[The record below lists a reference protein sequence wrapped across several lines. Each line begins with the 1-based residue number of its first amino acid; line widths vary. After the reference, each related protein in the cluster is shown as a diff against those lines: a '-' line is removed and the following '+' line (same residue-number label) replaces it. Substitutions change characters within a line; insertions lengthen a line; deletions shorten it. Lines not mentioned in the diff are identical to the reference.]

1 MLLKYPVV
9 ALKLG
14 VNMTY
19 TLKDLVKV
27 YSELSKRGVKAV
39 VIGDTVVQVFL
50 EYKKLDGDVD
60 LFVLEPSPLVER
72 EFYENL
78 ARELEWGVSSTEIGT
93 PALIVPLEKGHLVVE
108 LYENYMDIEIPV
120 EIIESS
126 GEIRV
131 HGEKI
136 TLIKPEQYLVL
147 KARQGV
153 DINKLKKYISELKS
167 RGVLNKKLVE
177 QVLSLYPQS
186 EQRVIIERLEEA
198 GLKL

>member
-1 MLLKYPVV
+1 M
-9 ALKLG
+9 A
-14 VNMTY
+14 Y
-19 TLKDLVKV
+19 TIEDLAHV
-27 YSELSKRGVKAV
+27 YGELAKRGVKAV

-50 EYKKLDGDVD
+50 EYKKLEGDVD

-78 ARELEWGVSSTEIGT
+78 ARELNWSISSTEIGT
-93 PALIVPLEKGHLVVE
+93 PALVVELREGHLVVE

-120 EIIESS
+120 EIIESA

-136 TLIKPEQYLVL
+136 PLIKPEHYLVL

-153 DINKLKKYISELKS
+153 DVNKLKKYISELKAK
-167 RGVLNKKLVE
+167 GVLNKKLIE
-177 QVLSLYPQS
+177 QTIGLYPPG
-186 EQRVIIERLEEA
+186 EQRVIAGRLEEA